1 MVSIGDCSGVSV
13 AAGLD
18 GAELS
23 DLEML
28 ESVVNVLSSWLLE
41 RTEPSWD
48 LLEEQALLMEYHNS
62 IRSRRLTHL
71 KEQMLLF
78 ENS

>member
-13 AAGLD
+13 ATGLD
-18 GAELS
+18 GAALS

-48 LLEEQALLMEYHNS
+48 LLEGAGSSNEISQLDKKQTLNALK
-62 IRSRRLTHL
+62 RTDAA
-71 KEQMLLF
+71 F
-78 ENS
+78 